1 VHEQVARKLSL
12 IAPGLE
18 LTNVATTATRDID
31 DPRQKQPLVILE
43 SRITARF
50 AETLYERLDTIAYLG
65 NVLKADTSTSQK
77 ITRLLSTPDST
88 RILEIA
94 ALDQEAIPSL
104 DGITLV
110 RETVKAGMTCEFTTE
125 IIARRTGDAWE
136 VTVGALHPKNDI
148 PRGKSIAAVAPGVKS
163 PRILNIDN
171 PAEADQL
178 RALVAQAGAVLASLE
193 KARDQHLAELA
204 AIAKKRLDDAFA
216 QLAPGSLFTGRLTPG
231 SGTPLDISMHAIEQN
246 PGDKTVTVL
255 LRTANSWTD
264 ARTAQG
270 ALAIDTTT
278 GLPTLTLVSEAAA
291 ALGNTGPLTGD
302 TGTLRITLAFE
313 DASTLSGEYNR
324 IYNTTLTLTR
334 VPDTERAA
342 ALAALKA
349 AGESLLKNIAEG
361 AIHALVVAGT
371 ENRTAEEYLLRVIKT
386 APDGTFEAVLESV
399 SNSWMRKFSG
409 RLDTNAHRSNGL
421 PLRLRSEAGARVKKA
436 PVGTLLHDYAVGIDF
451 RRDGENF
458 AGQTDNRRAITLALA
473 SPDFVA
479 AAGINRQAA
488 RDLIL
493 GIIRE
498 NTAYDG
504 TASLHGNDLAPERI
518 RIRFT
523 KVAPA
528 TGNVEAVVDSLDF
541 PGVRRQAGGAIDFD
555 SSLVTLKMVSDDHA
569 TKTSAARGPQ
579 APLLQHRRSS
589 AFDLVCA
596 KQALGGK
603 DTHSSGW
610 TYTFPV
616 ENARATPVPFD
627 VIPEADG
634 VYAWAGERWLA
645 LTGDGI
651 ELSRGARTMLK
662 VSSVLGSIG
671 SVLDAK
677 STSANE
683 TNPEGNITIEGDDI
697 PPTLD
702 GAAPLLLVRGP
713 VDDSGAVKDADAGP
727 ATCEIGALTTGKN
740 GARSARVVLLTKTRV
755 TFGRNGV
762 PAKLEIF
769 GGDKTARLVIPG
781 RTLSAGRHLL
791 LVSGRM
797 YEFAVK

>member
-1 VHEQVARKLSL
+1 VHEQVALKLSR

-18 LTNVATTATRDID
+18 LTNVVTTATRDID
-31 DPRQKQPLVILE
+31 DPRQKQPLVLLE
-43 SRITARF
+43 SHVTARF
-50 AETLYERLDTIAYLG
+50 AETLYERLDTNAYLG
-65 NVLKADTSTSQK
+65 NVLKADTSMSQK
-77 ITRLLSTPDST
+77 ITRLLSAPDST

-104 DGITLV
+104 GGIILV
-110 RETVKAGMTCEFTTE
+110 RETAKAGMTCEFTTE
-125 IIARRTGDAWE
+125 IIAGRTGDAWE
-136 VTVGALHPKNDI
+136 VAVGALHPQNDI
-148 PRGKSIAAVAPGVKS
+148 PGGKSIAAVAPGVKAS
-163 PRILNIDN
+163 RILNIDN
-171 PAEADQL
+171 PAEVDQL
-178 RALVAQAGAVLASLE
+178 RVLVAQAGAVLASLE

-216 QLAPGSLFTGRLTPG
+216 QLAPGSLFTGKLAPG
-231 SGTPLDISMHAIEQN
+231 PGTPLDISMHVIAQN

-270 ALAIDTTT
+270 TLAGNITT
-278 GLPTLTLVSEAAA
+278 GLPTLTLVSEAAS

-302 TGTLRITLAFE
+302 PGTLRITLAFE
-313 DASTLSGEYNR
+313 NASTLSGKYNQ
-324 IYNTTLTLTR
+324 IYNTTLTLAR
-334 VPDTERAA
+334 VPDTGRDA

-349 AGESLLKNIAEG
+349 AEESLLKSIAEG

-371 ENRTAEEYLLRVIKT
+371 ENRAAEEYLLRVIKT
-386 APDGTFEAVLESV
+386 APDGAFEAVLESV
-399 SNSWMRKFSG
+399 SNSWTRKFSG
-409 RLDTNAHRSNGL
+409 RLDTNAHRSDGL
-421 PLRLRSEAGARVKKA
+421 PLRLRSGAGARVEKA
-436 PVGTLLHDYAVGIDF
+436 PAGTLLHDYAVGIAL
-451 RRDGENF
+451 RHDGGNF
-458 AGQTDNRRAITLALA
+458 AGQTDNRRAVTLAPA
-473 SPDFVA
+473 SPDYVA
-479 AAGINRQAA
+479 AAGRNRQAA

-493 GIIRE
+493 GIIKE

-504 TASLHGNDLAPERI
+504 MASIRGNDLAPERI

-523 KVAPA
+523 KVAPS
-528 TGNVEAVVDSLDF
+528 TGNVEAVIDSLDF
-541 PGVRRQAGGAIDFD
+541 PGIRCQASGVIDFD
-555 SSLVTLKMVSDDHA
+555 SGMVPLKTVSDDHV
-569 TKTSAARGPQ
+569 TKASFARSPQ
-579 APLLQHRRSS
+579 APILRRHGSS
-589 AFDLVCA
+589 AFDLACA
-596 KQALGGK
+596 KQVLGGK
-603 DTHSSGW
+603 DTYSPGW

-627 VIPEADG
+627 AIPEADG

-651 ELSRGARTMLK
+651 ELSRGAKAMLK
-662 VSSVLGSIG
+662 VGSVLGSIG
-671 SVLDAK
+671 SVFDAK

-683 TNPEGNITIEGDDI
+683 TNLEGNITIESNDI
-697 PPTLD
+697 PPALD

-713 VDDSGAVKDADAGP
+713 VDDSKDADAGP

-740 GARSARVVLLTKTRV
+740 GARSARVVLVTKTRV
-755 TFGRNGV
+755 TFGQNGV

-769 GGDKTARLVIPG
+769 GGDKTARQVIPG